1 MLQHTYLFAN
11 LLQPM
16 FVATS
21 LFATDTAEFLKTGL
35 NSPKLF
41 EKQIQNHTKQHAQC
55 KSLCIKLA
63 DPG

>member
-11 LLQPM
+11 LG
-16 FVATS
+16 V
-21 LFATDTAEFLKTGL
+21 DTAEFLKTIL

-41 EKQIQNHTKQHAQC
+41 EKRIQNHTKQHAKC
-55 KSLCIKLA
+55 KLLCVKLA

>member
-11 LLQPM
+11 LG
-16 FVATS
+16 A
-21 LFATDTAEFLKTGL
+21 DTAEFLKTSL
-35 NSPKLF
+35 NSPNLF

-55 KSLCIKLA
+55 KSLCVKLA